1 MVAAKEPGGTFV
13 TQVRRSYAWLVL
25 AGYFCLALAVPALT
39 PVPDEDFS
47 LPPIAPLVVADS
59 PVPDDAMMQP
69 LRQEANAALQAL
81 QAHTAR
87 QTASTF

>member
-1 MVAAKEPGGTFV
+1 MAGLGRLFLSRT
-13 TQVRRSYAWLVL
+13 RRSGAD
-25 AGYFCLALAVPALT
+25 AGA
-39 PVPDEDFS
+39 EQDFS
-47 LPPIAPLVVADS
+47 LPPIAPLVVADN

-81 QAHTAR
+81 QAHTTQ